1 MNTSL
6 AEENYLKAIFTLYE
20 REGTNVSTSALAEH
34 LNVSAAS
41 VTDFV
46 KKMAVKKLVR
56 YEKSKGVLL
65 SDLGEQIAVSI
76 IRKHRLWE
84 VWLVEKLGFRWD
96 EIHEIAEQLEHVNS
110 DALVEQLDKHLEFPK
125 TDPHGDLIP
134 DARGR
139 FAKTTNI
146 PLTSCETGDWVRF
159 TGVADHS
166 NSFLQFLTR
175 NNLSLGDELQV
186 LQIEQFDQS
195 FEVKINRKV
204 KRVFS
209 KEVVKNLL
217 VVKTS
222 GGII

>member
-20 REGTNVSTSALAEH
+20 RDGTNVSTSALAEH

-46 KKMAVKKLVR
+46 KKMAAKKLVR
-56 YEKSKGVLL
+56 YEKSKGVQL

-110 DALVEQLDKHLEFPK
+110 DALVEQLDKHLGFPK
-125 TDPHGDLIP
+125 TDPHGDFIP

-139 FAKTTNI
+139 FAKNANV
-146 PLTSCETGDWVRF
+146 PLISCQTGDWVRF

-166 NSFLQFLTR
+166 NSFLQFLTK

-204 KRVFS
+204 KRIFS
-209 KEVVKNLL
+209 KDVVKNLL
-217 VVKTS
+217 VVKS
-222 GGII
+222 A